1 MPNDKWKIKYSLVWT
16 YTRWQIYLH
25 CIEHLTKYR
34 QLLDDNKHEL
44 WLQQWP
50 WKGIIDCLSSSE
62 SRRKNMVSVEEAM
75 GKYGTEGEEK
85 IDENNI
91 FGKWQK

>member
-1 MPNDKWKIKYSLVWT
+1 
-16 YTRWQIYLH
+16 
-25 CIEHLTKYR
+25 
-34 QLLDDNKHEL
+34 
-44 WLQQWP
+44 
-50 WKGIIDCLSSSE
+50 
-62 SRRKNMVSVEEAM
+62 MVSVEEAM